1 MSITLEERLRRAGEL
16 LDEVTVQPVAGELR
30 VAPSRS
36 PKHGGSPVW
45 LRAAAAV
52 LVTGAMVG
60 VAWLSARDSSDQ
72 SATGTT
78 TAAPENTAAET
89 TAGGASETTAAPDT
103 TSAGSTET
111 TAAAELGP
119 SVTLPLTSDLSTT
132 PVTVQGSGPTSWY
145 RLQPDLDVAWYS
157 DGNTS
162 QLCFRT
168 PAIEQCQ
175 PDRFVTGG
183 YVAVQT
189 AGGQWVVLTIDNV
202 DQIVVTLDG
211 GVTASV
217 TVRPDSQ
224 IGWRTGRLQG
234 PAPLDAS
241 MVFPNADA
249 IPSDTTAVPG
259 SLSTQP

>member
-36 PKHGGSPVW
+36 PMHGGSPA
-45 LRAAAAV
+45 L
-52 LVTGAMVG
+52 VG
-60 VAWLSARDSSDQ
+60 VAGRAARDSSDQ
-72 SATGTT
+72 SAPGTT
-78 TAAPENTAAET
+78 TAAPENPAAET